1 MYSQDDLNRR
11 IMQPGHPPRIR
22 ACIERLATRLTVSR
36 HIKEQ
41 NEKQVSE
48 LLQLACEVKR
58 EEECETFYC
67 TWRDC
72 IKHFNRRDSL
82 GEDMNNII

>member
-1 MYSQDDLNRR
+1 
-11 IMQPGHPPRIR
+11 MQPGHPPRIR

-48 LLQLACEVKR
+48 LLQLACEVDFSIAVPYLRQLPLK
-58 EEECETFYC
+58 F
-67 TWRDC
+67 
-72 IKHFNRRDSL
+72 
-82 GEDMNNII
+82 

>member
-1 MYSQDDLNRR
+1 
-11 IMQPGHPPRIR
+11 MQPGHPPRIR

-48 LLQLACEVKR
+48 LLQLACEVN
-58 EEECETFYC
+58 F
-67 TWRDC
+67 
-72 IKHFNRRDSL
+72 FNWSASSTATSL
-82 GEDMNNII
+82 NILKI

>member
-1 MYSQDDLNRR
+1 
-11 IMQPGHPPRIR
+11 MQPGHPPRIR

-48 LLQLACEVKR
+48 LLQLACEVT
-58 EEECETFYC
+58 ETFVPEN
-67 TWRDC
+67 
-72 IKHFNRRDSL
+72 FNAIT
-82 GEDMNNII
+82 MINVAQ

>member
-1 MYSQDDLNRR
+1 
-11 IMQPGHPPRIR
+11 MQPGHPPRIR

-48 LLQLACEVKR
+48 LLQLACEVT
-58 EEECETFYC
+58 ETFVSEN
-67 TWRDC
+67 
-72 IKHFNRRDSL
+72 FNAIT
-82 GEDMNNII
+82 MINVAQK

>member
-1 MYSQDDLNRR
+1 
-11 IMQPGHPPRIR
+11 MQPGHPPRIR

-48 LLQLACEVKR
+48 LLQLACEVIFF
-58 EEECETFYC
+58 CSWSVSSTA
-67 TWRDC
+67 T
-72 IKHFNRRDSL
+72 SL
-82 GEDMNNII
+82 KILKI